1 MKLTKSKLKEMI
13 GEELLNERGWGQD
26 IDKMADEIVTGASY
40 YARKI
45 RNYMSLDGDVWSGMS
60 NGQKKYEAMQKLLT
74 QTNKELDKFGKT
86 WITKYERSVDKI
98 KKS

>member
-1 MKLTKSKLKEMI
+1 MKLTRSKLKEI
-13 GEELLNERGWGQD
+13 IREELLREAQD

-74 QTNKELDKFGKT
+74 QTNKELDKFGKA
-86 WITKYERSVDKI
+86 WITKYQKSVDRI
-98 KKS
+98 MKS

>member
-1 MKLTKSKLKEMI
+1 MKLTRSKLKEI
-13 GEELLNERGWGQD
+13 IREELLREAQD

-86 WITKYERSVDKI
+86 WINKYKRSVDRI
-98 KKS
+98 NKS

>member
-1 MKLTKSKLKEMI
+1 MKLTKSQLKKI
-13 GEELLNERGWGQD
+13 IREELLKESQD

-74 QTNKELDKFGKT
+74 QMNKELDKFGKT

-98 KKS
+98 RKS

>member
-1 MKLTKSKLKEMI
+1 MKLTKLKLKEI
-13 GEELLNERGWGQD
+13 IREELLREAQD

-45 RNYMSLDGDVWSGMS
+45 RNYISLDGDVWGGMS

-74 QTNKELDKFGKT
+74 QMNKELDKFGKT